1 LAIFAAIR
9 HASFRVSS
17 LAAAPLMIAA
27 MAESGGSSASR
38 QPPYDQNDY
47 DEDSVIG
54 HQCGRKLVASQAP
67 NNHSATMAAKPATI
81 AKTMRKFDTCVSS
94 PPAAEENQSFFEGDQ
109 RRRARTFG
117 GSHSKAASHATTSG
131 FAFVPHTMKALGHHC
146 LGGVEPGCKLN
157 APNPTTAAY
166 IHR

>member
-1 LAIFAAIR
+1 MPWRLANALILPFA
-9 HASFRVSS
+9 VSNRTTS
-17 LAAAPLMIAA
+17 L
-27 MAESGGSSASR
+27 SSNTAL
-38 QPPYDQNDY
+38 NDY

-94 PPAAEENQSFFEGDQ
+94 PPVAEENQSFFEGDQ
-109 RRRARTFG
+109 RRRACTFG

-146 LGGVEPGCKLN
+146 LGMSNWG
-157 APNPTTAAY
+157 AS
-166 IHR
+166 